1 LIVKVGIISDTHGFV
16 DPRVVEVLAGCDV
29 VVHGGDV
36 GSSEVLDAIARACPR
51 VIAVVGNN
59 DVPSKWIGAKA
70 ALPREARVE
79 LPGGSLVVVHGDR
92 VLPVARRH
100 DRLRAMYPDAHVVV
114 YGHSHR
120 RVIDTTAEP
129 WIVNPGAAGRART
142 YGGPSVLVLSAS
154 RRRWTIEEQVFEPM
168 SRARG
173 SSRRRSPA

>member
-1 LIVKVGIISDTHGFV
+1 MTVKVGIVSDTHGFL
-16 DPRVVEVLAGCDV
+16 DPRVIEALGGCQV

-36 GSSEVLDAIARACPR
+36 GSSEVLDALARVCPR

-70 ALPREARVE
+70 VLRALPIEARVE
-79 LPGGSLVVVHGDR
+79 LPGGLLVVVHGDR

-100 DRLRAMYPDAHVVV
+100 DRLRAMVPDARLVV

-142 YGGPSVLVLSAS
+142 
-154 RRRWTIEEQVFEPM
+154 
-168 SRARG
+168 
-173 SSRRRSPA
+173 